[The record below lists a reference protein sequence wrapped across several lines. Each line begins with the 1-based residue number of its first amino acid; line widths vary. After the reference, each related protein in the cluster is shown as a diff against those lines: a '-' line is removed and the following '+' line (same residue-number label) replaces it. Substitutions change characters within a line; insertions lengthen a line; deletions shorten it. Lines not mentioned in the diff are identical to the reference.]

1 MSENLNEDL
10 QKFEELER
18 LLEDSAEVKSDEV
31 EDEETDEETEES
43 TEVESG
49 DEDAVAEEDASD
61 DEDDEDDEDEA
72 ESEDDAS
79 DDHAAEEVVEEEESE
94 EDLIE
99 KVANALEAE
108 TKDAEEAEDDEADE
122 EDDADEAEDAE
133 DAEDADEAEDAEDA
147 EEADDA
153 EESDE
158 TDDAEEEVEEK
169 SEEDEISEK
178 AASIMA
184 RMAEQE
190 SITDMPVLWFKASDL
205 MMAEEDDEII
215 TEAKYHDLDDD
226 AKDAYE
232 AVQVF
237 EEGTGKG
244 YGMRYRRRSPLEVNA
259 IRKGGHL
266 EDEEKAAHG
275 GGMEDMFDTVE
286 EAVERAT
293 ALGCEGTHEA
303 NGKFMPCASHAEWEK
318 LTGTKDDDSEDQEEK
333 SEEFLCGQQRK
344 SVQQPCDVC
353 RGGCAPEDGLP
364 GLADIESMVKSAYEG
379 SEIIGS
385 GYSNVDDMFLVDIKR
400 ADGTAI
406 EVFLSGDGEELGWLR
421 LDDDVIGE
429 KSLEGIEIVSKADA
443 EKVAVSA
450 LESLEVKGEVM
461 GVMVDIFADEDVYV
475 VEIDSEEKS
484 YDFFVSIDGKVL
496 GYDEY
501 EVEAETELTEE
512 EEIKALEA
520 ELEIKRMYSR
530 EQREAMAESGEA
542 LPDGSFPI
550 ADEADLENAIAAL
563 PRANNQ
569 AEAAAHIVKRAG
581 ELGLEDALPAEIA
594 EMASGAAE
602 AAEEAGDNE
611 EDGDEKAA
619 LDAELL
625 SALEEFQSMKL
636 EEGLS

>member
-1 MSENLNEDL
+1 MSEAPREGTSNLSIASAVESLLAQDAPVEDT
-10 QKFEELER
+10 
-18 LLEDSAEVKSDEV
+18 AEPQEVVAETDDEV
-31 EDEETDEETEES
+31 EVEAAEETEE
-43 TEVESG
+43 
-49 DEDAVAEEDASD
+49 
-61 DEDDEDDEDEA
+61 
-72 ESEDDAS
+72 
-79 DDHAAEEVVEEEESE
+79 
-94 EDLIE
+94 
-99 KVANALEAE
+99 
-108 TKDAEEAEDDEADE
+108 AEDILQADE
-122 EDDADEAEDAE
+122 
-133 DAEDADEAEDAEDA
+133 
-147 EEADDA
+147 
-153 EESDE
+153 
-158 TDDAEEEVEEK
+158 AEEEVEEK

-190 SITDMPVLWFKASDL
+190 SVTDMPVLWFKESDL

-226 AKDAYE
+226 AKDAYQ

-266 EDEEKAAHG
+266 EDEEKAANG

-364 GLADIESMVKSAYEG
+364 GLADIEAMVKSAYEG

-421 LDDDVIGE
+421 LDDEVIGE
-429 KSLEGIEIVSKADA
+429 KSLEGIEIVSKDDA
-443 EKVAVSA
+443 EKVAVTA

-563 PRANNQ
+563 PRAKDQ

-594 EMASGAAE
+594 EMASGAGE

-619 LDAELL
+619 LDSELL

>member
-1 MSENLNEDL
+1 
-10 QKFEELER
+10 
-18 LLEDSAEVKSDEV
+18 
-31 EDEETDEETEES
+31 
-43 TEVESG
+43 
-49 DEDAVAEEDASD
+49 
-61 DEDDEDDEDEA
+61 
-72 ESEDDAS
+72 
-79 DDHAAEEVVEEEESE
+79 
-94 EDLIE
+94 
-99 KVANALEAE
+99 
-108 TKDAEEAEDDEADE
+108 
-122 EDDADEAEDAE
+122 
-133 DAEDADEAEDAEDA
+133 
-147 EEADDA
+147 
-153 EESDE
+153 
-158 TDDAEEEVEEK
+158 
-169 SEEDEISEK
+169 
-178 AASIMA
+178 MA

-190 SITDMPVLWFKASDL
+190 SITDMPVLWFKEEDL
-205 MMAEEDDEII
+205 KMAEEDYEVI

-244 YGMRYRRRSPLEVNA
+244 YGMRYRRRSPLERDSR
-259 IRKGGHL
+259 RKD
-266 EDEEKAAHG
+266 EEEKAYG
-275 GGMEDMFDTVE
+275 GGMRSRGMRDMFDTVG
-286 EAVERAT
+286 EAVERAA
-293 ALGCEGTHEA
+293 ALGCEGTHETG
-303 NGKFMPCASHAEWEK
+303 GKFMPCATHAEYEK
-318 LTGTKDDDSEDQEEK
+318 LMGAKDEESENQEEK

-421 LDDDVIGE
+421 LDDEVIGE
-429 KSLEGIEIVSKADA
+429 KSLEGIEIVSKDDA

-563 PRANNQ
+563 PRAKDQ

-619 LDAELL
+619 LDSELL

>member
-1 MSENLNEDL
+1 MSDNLNEDL
-10 QKFEELER
+10 QKFEDIER
-18 LLEDSAEVKSDEV
+18 LLEDDAEVKSDEV
-31 EDEETDEETEES
+31 EAEDTEEETEES
-43 TEVESG
+43 SEVESG
-49 DEDAVAEEDASD
+49 DDDAVTEEDDSEEEGEAEAEEDSSD
-61 DEDDEDDEDEA
+61 DDEGEDAEA
-72 ESEDDAS
+72 ESDDSEESSEEEA
-79 DDHAAEEVVEEEESE
+79 EVVEEDAEEE
-94 EDLIE
+94 VDVIE
-99 KVANALEAE
+99 KVANALEAQ
-108 TKDAEEAEDDEADE
+108 TKDAEDDEDGAE
-122 EDDADEAEDAE
+122 EVEE
-133 DAEDADEAEDAEDA
+133 A
-147 EEADDA
+147 EEAEESEESEEDDA

-158 TDDAEEEVEEK
+158 EESEEAEESDEDESEEK
-169 SEEDEISEK
+169 SEADEISEK

-184 RMAEQE
+184 RMVEEE
-190 SITDMPVLWFKASDL
+190 SATDMPVLWFKESDL
-205 MMAEEDDEII
+205 AMAEEDYEII
-215 TEAKYHDLDDD
+215 PEAKYHDLDDD

-244 YGMRYRRRSPLEVNA
+244 YGMRYRRRSPLERDSR
-259 IRKGGHL
+259 RKDDEVVEVA
-266 EDEEKAAHG
+266 EDGEEKAD
-275 GGMEDMFDTVE
+275 MPKDMFGTAA
-286 EAVERAT
+286 EAVSRA
-293 ALGCEGTHEA
+293 AEIGCEGSHQHSD
-303 NGKFMPCASHAEWEK
+303 GMFMPCATMEAYQAAV
-318 LTGTKDDDSEDQEEK
+318 GGEK
-333 SEEFLCGQQRK
+333 SEDFLCGQQRK

-364 GLADIESMVKSAYEG
+364 GLSDIEAMVKSAYEG
-379 SEIIGS
+379 SEVIGS

-421 LDDDVIGE
+421 LDDAIGE
-429 KSLEGIEIVSKADA
+429 KSLEGIEVVSKDDA
-443 EKVAVSA
+443 EKVAISA
-450 LESLEVKGEVM
+450 LEGLEVKGEVM

-530 EQREAMAESGEA
+530 EQRESMAESGEA

-550 ADEADLENAIAAL
+550 ADEADLENALAAL
-563 PRANNQ
+563 PRAKDK
-569 AEAAAHIVKRAG
+569 AEAAAHIIKRAS
-581 ELGLEDALPAEIA
+581 ELGLEDALPAEVA
-594 EMASGAAE
+594 EMASAAGE
-602 AAEEAGDNE
+602 AAEEASDNE

-619 LDAELL
+619 PDSELI

>member
-18 LLEDSAEVKSDEV
+18 LLDDSAEVKSDEV
-31 EDEETDEETEES
+31 EAEETDEETEES
-43 TEVESG
+43 AEVESG

-61 DEDDEDDEDEA
+61 DEDEA
-72 ESEDDAS
+72 EAEEAAS
-79 DDHAAEEVVEEEESE
+79 DDDAGEEAEVAEEVE
-94 EDLIE
+94 EDLVE

-108 TKDAEEAEDDEADE
+108 TKDADEDGDAEEDDAEEAEEADEADE
-122 EDDADEAEDAE
+122 ADDVE
-133 DAEDADEAEDAEDA
+133 
-147 EEADDA
+147 EEA
-153 EESDE
+153 
-158 TDDAEEEVEEK
+158 EEK

-190 SITDMPVLWFKASDL
+190 SLTDMPVLWFKEEDL
-205 MMAEEDDEII
+205 KMAEEDYELIP
-215 TEAKYHDLDDD
+215 EAKYHDLDDD

-244 YGMRYRRRSPLEVNA
+244 YGMRYRRRSPLERDSR
-259 IRKGGHL
+259 RK
-266 EDEEKAAHG
+266 DEEV
-275 GGMEDMFDTVE
+275 VE
-286 EAVERAT
+286 EADEKADMPKDMFAT
-293 ALGCEGTHEA
+293 AAEAAARAAEIGCEGSHQHSD
-303 NGKFMPCASHAEWEK
+303 GMFMPCSTMEAYQAA
-318 LTGTKDDDSEDQEEK
+318 TGGEK
-333 SEEFLCGQQRK
+333 SEDFLCGQQRK

-421 LDDDVIGE
+421 LDDEVIGE
-429 KSLEGIEIVSKADA
+429 KSLEGIEIVSKDDA
-443 EKVAVSA
+443 EKVAVTA

-563 PRANNQ
+563 PRAKDQ

-594 EMASGAAE
+594 EMASGAGE
-602 AAEEAGDNE
+602 AAEEAGDNA

-619 LDAELL
+619 LDSELL
-625 SALEEFQSMKL
+625 SALEEFQSLKL

>member
-31 EDEETDEETEES
+31 EAEETDEETEES
-43 TEVESG
+43 AEVESG
-49 DEDAVAEEDASD
+49 DEDAVTEEDASD
-61 DEDDEDDEDEA
+61 DEDEA
-72 ESEDDAS
+72 EAEEAAS
-79 DDHAAEEVVEEEESE
+79 DDDAGEEAEVAEEAE
-94 EDLIE
+94 EDLVE

-108 TKDAEEAEDDEADE
+108 TKDADEDG
-122 EDDADEAEDAE
+122 
-133 DAEDADEAEDAEDA
+133 DA

-153 EESDE
+153 EEAEEADE
-158 TDDAEEEVEEK
+158 AEEAAEEAVEEAVEEAEEACCEDEEEVEEK

-190 SITDMPVLWFKASDL
+190 SVTDMPVLWFKEEDL
-205 MMAEEDDEII
+205 KMAEEDYEVIP
-215 TEAKYHDLDDD
+215 EAKYHDLDDD

-244 YGMRYRRRSPLEVNA
+244 YGMRYRRRSPLERDSR
-259 IRKGGHL
+259 RKD
-266 EDEEKAAHG
+266 DEVVEETDEKAD
-275 GGMEDMFDTVE
+275 MPKDMF
-286 EAVERAT
+286 AT
-293 ALGCEGTHEA
+293 AAEAAARAAEIGCEGSHQHSD
-303 NGKFMPCASHAEWEK
+303 GMFMPCSTMEAYNEAV
-318 LTGTKDDDSEDQEEK
+318 GGEK

-364 GLADIESMVKSAYEG
+364 GLADIEAMVKSAYEG

-421 LDDDVIGE
+421 LDDEVIGE
-429 KSLEGIEIVSKADA
+429 KSLEGIEIVSKDDA
-443 EKVAVSA
+443 EKVAVTA

-563 PRANNQ
+563 PRAKDQ

-594 EMASGAAE
+594 EMASGAGE

-619 LDAELL
+619 LDSELL